1 MKILGYV
8 ITALLLFV
16 VSMAAD
22 DITLVDGKAV
32 FHNAKII
39 SHDAQSVNHQAF
51 FLLLATSQNAGVGFS
66 RRRQNS
72 IDRLSRPGTASGG
85 FGIASRPLARRSFPV
100 HAQPVSPLPGL
111 DRSVLLPD

>member
-22 DITLVDGKAV
+22 DITLVDGKTV

-39 SHDAQSVNHQAF
+39 SHDAQSVTIKHSF
-51 FLLLATSQNAGVGFS
+51 FF
-66 RRRQNS
+66 
-72 IDRLSRPGTASGG
+72 
-85 FGIASRPLARRSFPV
+85 
-100 HAQPVSPLPGL
+100 
-111 DRSVLLPD
+111 